1 MKLSKKIMFVD
12 VILVNFTIPLA
23 CTILGLFLLNLFRKS
38 KKSRHPVSY
47 VPQVSSYTVVRL
59 KEAINERL
67 LQYM

>member
-12 VILVNFTIPLA
+12 VILVNFTIPPA
-23 CTILGLFLLNLFRKS
+23 CTILGLFLLILFRKS
-38 KKSRHPVSY
+38 KKSQNPESY